1 MKDFK
6 PIHAHILRS
15 GQIMD
20 SFVASKMLEFCA
32 VSGRNIDYALHMFNY
47 IDSRD
52 AYMWT
57 TMIRGFVQVRMP
69 EKAIE
74 FYYLM
79 RSQGFEPNKFTF
91 LFVLKA
97 YSLIPN
103 SQEAIILYGKLL
115 KLGFYFDE
123 FIRNALIHVYLKCG
137 DIMAARLL
145 FDEIPTD
152 NVVIWNTMIS
162 GCFNYGDTESAQKLF
177 DEMPNRNVASWNA
190 VISGYSKCGHIDVA
204 RSVFDVMPEKD
215 LVSWSVMISSYVQ
228 SRRAGEALN
237 LFKEMQ
243 LSGIQ
248 PDGVTMASVL
258 SACAQVGALDMGR
271 WIHAY
276 VAKNKLRHDVFLGT
290 SLVDMYAKSGC
301 IDTALQVFNS
311 MPQRNVCSWN
321 AMLGGLAMHGRG
333 ADTLALFREMESSGL
348 APNDVTFVG
357 VLSACNHIGSVDE
370 GRRQF
375 DRMENEF
382 NIKPKIEH
390 YGCMV
395 DILGRSGLIDEAKT
409 LIKNMPVEPNVV
421 VWGALLTA
429 FKIQGDTDVGE
440 EVMRGLKK
448 MAPGDGG
455 CYVLLSNI
463 YAAGN
468 QWGEVEKMRKM
479 MRNMGTKGKV
489 PGCSSIEVSSVVHEF
504 FVNDKSHPQCRE
516 VYELISRISKPLE
529 VEGYVPNPSLVLYN
543 IDE

>member
-15 GQIMD
+15 GQILD

-32 VSGRNIDYALHMFNY
+32 VSARNMGYALHMFNN
-47 IDSRD
+47 IELRD

-57 TMIRGFVQVRMP
+57 TMIRGFVKVRMP

-79 RSQGFEPNKFTF
+79 RSQGVEPNKFTF
-91 LFVLKA
+91 IFALKA
-97 YSLIPN
+97 YSSIPN
-103 SQEAIILYGKLL
+103 YQEAKILHGKLL

-123 FIRNALIHVYLKCG
+123 FIRNALIHLYSKCG
-137 DIMAARLL
+137 DNMAASYL

-162 GCFNYGDTESAQKLF
+162 ACFASDDIENAQKLF
-177 DEMPNRNVASWNA
+177 DEMPNKNVESWNA
-190 VISGYSKCGHIDVA
+190 VISGYSKRGHIDVA
-204 RSVFDVMPEKD
+204 RSLFDVMPDRD
-215 LVSWSVMISSYVQ
+215 LVSWSVIISSYVQ
-228 SRRAGEALN
+228 SRSAAVALN
-237 LFKEMQ
+237 LFKDMQ
-243 LSGIQ
+243 LSGVR
-248 PDGVTMASVL
+248 PDSVTMASVL

-276 VAKNKLRHDVFLGT
+276 VGKNKLRHDVFLGT
-290 SLVDMYAKSGC
+290 SLVDMYAKCGC

-321 AMLGGLAMHGRG
+321 AMLGGLAMHGHG
-333 ADTLALFREMESSGL
+333 ADTLALFRQMEITHVT
-348 APNDVTFVG
+348 PNDVTFVG
-357 VLSACNHIGSVDE
+357 VLSACSHIGLVDE
-370 GRRQF
+370 GHRQF
-375 DRMENEF
+375 DRMEEEF
-382 NIKPKIEH
+382 NITPKIEH

-395 DILGRSGLIDEAKT
+395 DILGRAGLIDEAKI
-409 LIKNMPVEPNVV
+409 LIENMPMEPNVV

-429 FKIQGDTDVGE
+429 CKIHGDSAVGE
-440 EVMRGLKK
+440 EVIRGLKK
-448 MAPGDGG
+448 MALGDGG

-479 MRNMGTKGKV
+479 MRNIGTEEKV

-504 FVNDKSHPQCRE
+504 FVNDKSHPHCRE
-516 VYELISRISKPLE
+516 VYEVASRISKHLE